1 MRALEDIIILKAP
14 EWLHG
19 RKILGPKAIDEYN
32 LFFGHSGVN
41 LNIFT
46 IAIINKII
54 TIIYYYFF
62 ILIHPSFDSF

>member
-41 LNIFT
+41 LNISIFT

-54 TIIYYYFF
+54 TIIYFF